1 MIRLTEDD
9 MASLRSIT
17 SSYAAAEHGLDL
29 DTTPSHLRR
38 LNSGPLVA
46 LVQRIARSRCE
57 TETETVR
64 TAGLCVRTFQR
75 FKASGVVSMEIAD
88 LFACRL
94 LVPTGDVY
102 PQLRV
107 LESEVA

>member
-17 SSYAAAEHGLDL
+17 SSYAAEHGLDL

-64 TAGLCVRTFQR
+64 TAGLCVRTYQR
-75 FKASGVVSMEIAD
+75 LKASGVVSMEIAD
-88 LFACRL
+88 LFTARL
-94 LVPTGDVY
+94 GVPLGTVY
-102 PQLRV
+102 PQVWDLA
-107 LESEVA
+107 S

>member
-1 MIRLTEDD
+1 VIRLTADD

-17 SSYAAAEHGLDL
+17 SSYAAEHGLDL

-38 LNSGPLVA
+38 LDSRPLVA

-57 TETETVR
+57 TETETV
-64 TAGLCVRTFQR
+64 TAAGLCTRTYQR
-75 FKASGVVSMEIAD
+75 FKASGVVRMETAD
-88 LFACRL
+88 LFCCRL

-102 PQLRV
+102 PELRV